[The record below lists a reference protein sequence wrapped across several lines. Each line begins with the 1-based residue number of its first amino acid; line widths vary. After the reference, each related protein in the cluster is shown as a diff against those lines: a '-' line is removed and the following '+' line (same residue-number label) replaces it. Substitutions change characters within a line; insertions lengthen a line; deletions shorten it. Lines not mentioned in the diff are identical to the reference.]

1 MLRLKLPLLLLKLPL
16 RLLTLPLRLL
26 TLPLRL
32 LTLPL
37 LLLPLRLLPL
47 LSNSARKHQKPASA
61 GFFTSMHQKPCV
73 ASGAG
78 KKKARLCGLFA

>member
-26 TLPLRL
+26 MLPLRL

-47 LSNSARKHQKPASA
+47 LSNSARKHQKT
-61 GFFTSMHQKPCV
+61 GFGRFFYVRHLLLYGRCED
-73 ASGAG
+73 
-78 KKKARLCGLFA
+78 